1 MIQSAEVEFGNQRID
16 SLTYLLWSHF
26 QSWITEI
33 GDKIR
38 RFLGGVEPLNLGW
51 LTDPLRYL
59 TAVTIR
65 QVISSNLGTARTDIL
80 ITLSGISDITELKEV
95 IQTVDNLINKLCS

>member
-1 MIQSAEVEFGNQRID
+1 MVRSGFFDRKLE
-16 SLTYLLWSHF
+16 
-26 QSWITEI
+26 SWISGV

-51 LTDPLRYL
+51 LSDPLRYL

-80 ITLSGISDITELKEV
+80 ITLSGISDIAELKEV
-95 IQTVDNLINKLCS
+95 STLVRRRPS